1 MNMMVVSLRSI
12 AEDRKALLLV
22 AGVLMFMLLP
32 LQSSGMAVAL
42 SLLLAGARYRLRG
55 EPAAAMGQLWGAAAA
70 IGLALLVG
78 TAWSHDPSAS
88 LKAIGKMLPAFL
100 LLWLLL
106 QAMRRSALADGRPL
120 LVAAGIS
127 VLVVVVTFLASQV
140 WYGGYVSRL
149 EGLTVY
155 QARNGTSVAMLFVL
169 CAVMAV
175 YQVRHSPVILMAGL
189 LVVWIIMANGGRG
202 ALVGALAVLG
212 WTIMRRYR
220 LRLSHMA
227 LMALVGVVISGAAV
241 WLWGLPSGLERAEGG
256 VLTGRGSLW
265 LAAVQVIREQPWVGI
280 GINVWKSSPYV
291 HGLSNGWINQPS
303 PHNFVLDILSSVGVV
318 GTLACLVACVMLG
331 WCLRAASLQVAAEFR
346 AFGWALLV
354 GFLVNALV
362 DFRVFSV
369 QFVAAVGVGMLLA
382 FAGAASAR
390 LRSDGPPP

>member
-1 MNMMVVSLRSI
+1 
-12 AEDRKALLLV
+12 
-22 AGVLMFMLLP
+22 
-32 LQSSGMAVAL
+32 
-42 SLLLAGARYRLRG
+42 
-55 EPAAAMGQLWGAAAA
+55 
-70 IGLALLVG
+70 
-78 TAWSHDPSAS
+78 
-88 LKAIGKMLPAFL
+88 MLPAFL

-227 LMALVGVVISGAAV
+227 LMALVGAVISGAAV

-318 GTLACLVACVMLG
+318 GTLACLVACQMTGTPTSRPCHPGKRSRPISSTPAKLITTVDTG
-331 WCLRAASLQVAAEFR
+331 TANSSAFR
-346 AFGWALLV
+346 
-354 GFLVNALV
+354 
-362 DFRVFSV
+362 
-369 QFVAAVGVGMLLA
+369 
-382 FAGAASAR
+382 
-390 LRSDGPPP
+390 P